1 MAERKVYDREF
12 RLGAARMVVEQ
23 GFSQREVA
31 KKLGVT
37 AAAVS
42 KWIQKFRAQGIL
54 PPEEKPAPQVD
65 ELKVLRK
72 ENQRLQMENEILK
85 KAAAYFAK
93 ESL

>member
-1 MAERKVYDREF
+1 MAQGKHYDREF
-12 RLGAARMVVEQ
+12 RLSAARMVVDQ

-31 KKLGVT
+31 RRLGIT

-42 KWIQKFRAQGIL
+42 KWIQKFRAQGVL
-54 PPEEKPAPQVD
+54 PPGDEPSTQAL
-65 ELKVLRK
+65 ELKALRK

-93 ESL
+93 ESP